1 MRKVKRV
8 EESLTEQTY
17 MVMPQDING
26 YGRLFGGKLMQWID
40 IMAGI
45 VSKRHAETEITTVA
59 VDNLYFKHGAYLN
72 DMIVLSGKVTYVG
85 KTSVEVRVDTYREEL
100 DGTRRMINRAYVVM
114 VGIDQEGKPVE
125 VPLLLVDTA
134 VQKAEW
140 ESGIK
145 RYELRK
151 ERRIEGY

>member
-1 MRKVKRV
+1 
-8 EESLTEQTY
+8 
-17 MVMPQDING
+17 
-26 YGRLFGGKLMQWID
+26 
-40 IMAGI
+40 
-45 VSKRHAETEITTVA
+45 
-59 VDNLYFKHGAYLN
+59 
-72 DMIVLSGKVTYVG
+72 MIVLSGKVTYVG

-114 VGIDQEGKPVE
+114 VGIDKDGKPVE

-151 ERRIEGY
+151 ERRMEGY